1 MEHLVSFTDSHHMVA
16 PLRAVDMFE
25 IRGRSSSGT
34 RCQRLNLR
42 QKTRTA
48 VGATCGAEAGTG
60 YVRSFRLQTLRC
72 ELGYRLSHPV
82 DRAAPF
88 RAAMLGSPSVHTVCR
103 PTLGGGG
110 AALARPRGELFMK
123 N

>member
-1 MEHLVSFTDSHHMVA
+1 
-16 PLRAVDMFE
+16 MFE
-25 IRGRSSSGT
+25 IRGRSSSGS
-34 RCQRLNLR
+34 RCQRLNLS
-42 QKTRTA
+42 QKKPTA

-60 YVRSFRLQTLRC
+60 CVRSFRLQTLRC
-72 ELGYRLSHPV
+72 ELGHRLSHPV

-103 PTLGGGG
+103 PTLGGGD
-110 AALARPRGELFMK
+110 AAPARPRGELFMK